1 MSPIWLTSKTPT
13 PPRTALCSATSPPFA
28 GYSTGISQP
37 PKFTIFA
44 PRRRCTPLRGVF
56 RSSGMVGKL
65 TDCIPRAREEID
77 TNMRPESGQ
86 RSPTLKEKTT
96 SREKTRPMFHF
107 ALQRRVSRRE
117 LPSKRR
123 LAARHIAQVQFS
135 AEAVMPGPVLCST
148 CDKPEGQCTCE
159 KYCTICKGQHKVRL
173 CADGLYYCPDCR
185 EACDVSLANT
195 SVD

>member
-1 MSPIWLTSKTPT
+1 
-13 PPRTALCSATSPPFA
+13 
-28 GYSTGISQP
+28 
-37 PKFTIFA
+37 
-44 PRRRCTPLRGVF
+44 
-56 RSSGMVGKL
+56 MVGEL

-86 RSPTLKEKTT
+86 RSPTLKNKDHFKRTDAT
-96 SREKTRPMFHF
+96 IVHF
-107 ALQRRVSRRE
+107 ALQQRVSHSE
-117 LPSKRR
+117 LPFKRR
-123 LAARHIAQVQFS
+123 LAGRYIAQVQFS
-135 AEAVMPGPVLCST
+135 SEAVMPGPVLCST
-148 CDKPEGQCTCE
+148 CDKPEGQCACE

>member
-56 RSSGMVGKL
+56 RSSGMVGEL

-86 RSPTLKEKTT
+86 RSPTLKDKDHLKRTDATIVPFRTATKGFSPRTFIEALPCRAPYCSGTVFSGGRHAG
-96 SREKTRPMFHF
+96 SRSLFHVRQTGRPV
-107 ALQRRVSRRE
+107 RVRKI
-117 LPSKRR
+117 LHH
-123 LAARHIAQVQFS
+123 L
-135 AEAVMPGPVLCST
+135 
-148 CDKPEGQCTCE
+148 
-159 KYCTICKGQHKVRL
+159 
-173 CADGLYYCPDCR
+173 
-185 EACDVSLANT
+185 
-195 SVD
+195 